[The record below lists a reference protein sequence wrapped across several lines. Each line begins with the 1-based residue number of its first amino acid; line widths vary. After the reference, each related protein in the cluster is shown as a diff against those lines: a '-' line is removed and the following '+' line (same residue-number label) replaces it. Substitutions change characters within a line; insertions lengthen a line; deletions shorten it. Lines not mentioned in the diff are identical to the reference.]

1 MSYQGQDPNQQGQYP
16 NAGQYG
22 GGYSPQ
28 PTDPYSGQQ
37 YGQPGGYGQPQP
49 TPEQPSYGQQP
60 PYGKQQPPYGQQ
72 PPPYGQQQPPYGQ
85 QQAPYGQQQYGG
97 GNYQAPF
104 GGAPSGPTASG
115 LSQNVAAGLSY
126 FTWIAGLVF
135 FLIEKQNRFVR
146 FNAMQS
152 ILFSGALTILG
163 IIIQVLAGFLP
174 ASVAIALSCVWG
186 IAGLAFLVGWI
197 FCLVNAFQG
206 KTFKLPYIGDV
217 AERYVNTGVFKL

>member
-1 MSYQGQDPNQQGQYP
+1 MSYQGQDPNQQGQYNP
-16 NAGQYG
+16 GQYG
-22 GGYSPQ
+22 GGYNPQ

-60 PYGKQQPPYGQQ
+60 PPYGQPPYGQQ
-72 PPPYGQQQPPYGQ
+72 PPPYGQ
-85 QQAPYGQQQYGG
+85 QQAPYGQQQYG
-97 GNYQAPF
+97 APF
-104 GGAPSGPTASG
+104 GGAPNGPTTSG

-126 FTWIAGLVF
+126 FTWVAGLIF

-152 ILFSGALTILG
+152 ILFSGSYTILV
-163 IIIQVLAGFLP
+163 IILQVLTGLLP
-174 ASVAIALSCVWG
+174 VSLVVALSCISG
-186 IAGLAFLVGWI
+186 IAGLAFLAGWI
-197 FCLVNAFQG
+197 ICLVNAFQG

-217 AERYVNTGVFKL
+217 AERYVDTGVFKL

>member
-1 MSYQGQDPNQQGQYP
+1 MFCSKNKERYGVMSYQGQDPNQPGQYP

-37 YGQPGGYGQPQP
+37 YGQPGAYGQPQP
-49 TPEQPSYGQQP
+49 TPEQPS
-60 PYGKQQPPYGQQ
+60 YGQQ

-85 QQAPYGQQQYGG
+85 QQAPYGQQQFG
-97 GNYQAPF
+97 GNYQ
-104 GGAPSGPTASG
+104 GGAPNGPTASG

-126 FTWIAGLVF
+126 FTWIAGLIF

-163 IIIQVLAGFLP
+163 IIIQVLAGLLP
-174 ASVAIALSCVWG
+174 ASLAVALSCVWG
-186 IAGLAFLVGWI
+186 IAGLVFLAGWI
-197 FCLVNAFQG
+197 ICLVNAFQG
-206 KTFKLPYIGDV
+206 KTFKLPYVGDI
-217 AERYVNTGVFKL
+217 AERYVDTGVFKL